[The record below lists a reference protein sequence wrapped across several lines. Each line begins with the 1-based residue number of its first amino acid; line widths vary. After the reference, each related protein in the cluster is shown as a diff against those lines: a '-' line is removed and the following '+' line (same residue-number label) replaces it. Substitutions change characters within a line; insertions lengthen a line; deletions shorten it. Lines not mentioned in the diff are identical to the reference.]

1 MYTTSGK
8 KKYRSYYQI
17 LLGNYTLLSLTI
29 YDEIIIID
37 HQVILLSWSWKDY
50 NLKFVLI
57 GGEPFIGKLIVKI
70 YPLQEYLN
78 VPRDLPLL
86 CEEVIYINIM

>member
-37 HQVILLSWSWKDY
+37 HQVILLS
-50 NLKFVLI
+50 
-57 GGEPFIGKLIVKI
+57 
-70 YPLQEYLN
+70 
-78 VPRDLPLL
+78 
-86 CEEVIYINIM
+86 